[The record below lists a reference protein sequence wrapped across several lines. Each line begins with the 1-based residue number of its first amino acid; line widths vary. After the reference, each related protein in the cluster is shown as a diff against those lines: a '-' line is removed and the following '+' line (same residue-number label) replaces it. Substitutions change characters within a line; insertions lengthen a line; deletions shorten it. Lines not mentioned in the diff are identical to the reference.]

1 MHVYFRCIFYVALFV
16 KNMPLF
22 CFRINKLWWLG
33 ELLLN
38 LVPLLPG
45 GIMVYSVTQ
54 LLDYFKVSFVLKFEK
69 WAKTILLSRKK
80 SIYYAKY

>member
-1 MHVYFRCIFYVALFV
+1 
-16 KNMPLF
+16 MPLF

-80 SIYYAKY
+80 SIYYAKCYVLGGGDCLFGKMKV

>member
-1 MHVYFRCIFYVALFV
+1 
-16 KNMPLF
+16 MPLF

-69 WAKTILLSRKK
+69 WAKTILLSLKK